1 MKEIRKQIK
10 EKNFYKVYLL
20 TGDEE
25 YLVQQARHLL
35 KEAMVSEGDEMNY
48 SLYEESKIDF
58 QALAEQAFT
67 FPFFSEKRVI
77 VLDRTGVIKSGK
89 DDFLNILKN
98 LPDTTCILI
107 CEPEVDKR
115 SKAYKWIKKNGYVA
129 EFLKKNQTEKILLRW
144 IATLLGKEKK
154 QIREADA
161 RYFLERVGNDMFQIK
176 NETDK
181 LIAFCGERGE
191 VTRDDIEQITS
202 GEVQNKIFDMVSA
215 IAAGNKQRAL
225 SCYDDLLL
233 LKEAP
238 MHILFLIIRQYRILL
253 IIRNMRNL
261 RKPDAEIAQCAGIP
275 PFAVKKNEGQL
286 RGYDQQA
293 LEDSIEHCLAVEED
307 IKTGRIDDQLG
318 VEMLIV
324 ALSERRSI

>member
-1 MKEIRKQIK
+1 MKEIRQQIK
-10 EKNFYKVYLL
+10 EKNFYRVYLL

-35 KEAMVSEGDEMNY
+35 KNAMVAEEDEMNY
-48 SLYEESKIDF
+48 SLYEDSKIDF
-58 QALAEQAFT
+58 QELAGQAYT

-77 VLDRTGVIKSGK
+77 VLDRTGVMKSGK
-89 DDFLNILKN
+89 DTFLDILKN
-98 LPDTTCILI
+98 LPDTTCVLI

-115 SKAYKWIKKNGYVA
+115 SKIYKWIKKNGYVA
-129 EFLKKNQTEKILLRW
+129 EFLKKNQTEKVLLRW
-144 IATLLGKEKK
+144 IATLLAKEKK
-154 QIREADA
+154 QIREVDA

-202 GEVQNKIFDMVSA
+202 GEVQNKIFEMVSA
-215 IAAGNKQRAL
+215 IAAGNKQKAL
-225 SCYDDLLL
+225 SCYNDLLL

-238 MHILFLIIRQYRILL
+238 MHILFLIVRQYRILL

-261 RKPDAEIAQCAGIP
+261 HKSDAEIAQNAGIP
-275 PFAVKKNEGQL
+275 PFAVKKNEVQL
-286 RGYDQQA
+286 RGYDQRT
-293 LEDSIEHCLAVEED
+293 LENTIDRCLTVEED
-307 IKTGRIDDQLG
+307 IKTGKIGDQLG

-324 ALSERRSI
+324 ALSERRNF